1 MALQPGLFNI
11 TSATTTTILEKDT
24 RGSVSYISI
33 ANVSTSYK
41 GVYVS
46 LFLDDDTNQTYLFK
60 KRFLYPGESIVLSNG
75 VRFNNSVLGLKLT
88 TETVVSTT
96 DTIEVNVIT

>member
-33 ANVSTSYK
+33 ANVSTSFR

-46 LFLDDDTNQTYLFK
+46 LFLDDDTNQTYFFK
-60 KRFLYPGESIVLSNG
+60 KRFLHRGESIVLSNG

>member
-46 LFLDDDTNQTYLFK
+46 LFLDDDTTQTYLFK

-88 TETVVSTT
+88 TETVVSTS